1 MLEKIKNNKYMIFL
15 VAGIVAVALAIYGFS
30 TSLNFYYN
38 YIDNEYV
45 TNSYKIQ
52 LLIDVIKNA
61 LIIIAIIPFIVIG
74 RNRIMIKSALIISIV
89 VYYFADTFDIIYDFI
104 DGKDYSSLFLAALNV
119 IIVIFA
125 IISLTSKNYL
135 FVTLVLLLIDAAFNL
150 LSVFNGSVMGFA
162 QFILCLL
169 LISGIYFHNLESG
182 FNTNNDTYY
191 YN

>member
-30 TSLNFYYN
+30 SSLNYYYN

-45 TNSYKIQ
+45 TNTYKIQ

-150 LSVFNGSVMGFA
+150 LSVFNGSVMGFT

-169 LISGIYFHNLESG
+169 LISGIYFHNLESS